1 MQNEDAKKDVDA
13 SVHALHST
21 VHLLYTVA
29 RDNLKDVIGQ
39 CSAWEDQT
47 MRYGQSVDS
56 TQKAVRYADDA
67 SQYAMRQTRKSTYM
81 DTRGPTPIP

>member
-1 MQNEDAKKDVDA
+1 
-13 SVHALHST
+13 
-21 VHLLYTVA
+21 
-29 RDNLKDVIGQ
+29 
-39 CSAWEDQT
+39 

-67 SQYAMRQTRKSTYM
+67 SQYAMRQKRKSTDM